1 MESKLM
7 ELAKSHPNI
16 TVSVT
21 IADLM
26 EFHKDVIADT
36 KKELEDAIVA
46 DNEERYLSE
55 KQVCDILDVDS
66 STLWRWKKK
75 DYLSPVKIGGK
86 NRYKKSEINRIL
98 NNDKPLKLKSA
109 S

>member
-1 MESKLM
+1 MQSKLM

-16 TVSVT
+16 TIGVT
-21 IADLM
+21 ITDLI
-26 EFHKDVIADT
+26 EFHRDVIADT
-36 KKELEDAIVA
+36 KKELEMAIVA
-46 DNEERYLSE
+46 ESEERYLSE

-75 DYLSPVKIGGK
+75 SYLIPVKIGGK

-98 NNDKPLKLKSA
+98 NNDRPTNLKSA
-109 S
+109 